1 VNTIQIIIATLIL
14 AALGAPIVAPTVV
27 QSHLFSVEQQQ
38 MLLAAV
44 CGYLILQPLVRRA
57 PKQAA
62 SQPDP
67 TIQLREKNVA
77 LADRVRGLEGELAA
91 VSGELREG
99 RERGEELSRA
109 LAEAQARLAAAP
121 ARSPAQPAAQSIAE
135 ALQLVS
141 LLQQRGRFV
150 DFVMQDIAPISNE
163 QVGAVARFVHQGC
176 RSVFQE
182 IFDIQPVR
190 SEDEGASVH
199 LASAPDPEKVRLQG
213 KTPSYPTEG
222 SIIHRGWLTTKVSL
236 PVVTGERTPPYV
248 IAPADVE
255 LR

>member
-1 VNTIQIIIATLIL
+1 MIL
-14 AALGAPIVAPTVV
+14 AV
-27 QSHLFSVEQQQ
+27 
-38 MLLAAV
+38 V
-44 CGYLILQPLVRRA
+44 CGYLILQPLLRRA
-57 PKQAA
+57 PKKGAPQ
-62 SQPDP
+62 SDP
-67 TIQLREKNVA
+67 TAQLRGKNIE
-77 LADRVRGLEGELAA
+77 LAERIRGLEGELAA

-99 RERGEELSRA
+99 RERAEGLSRA
-109 LAEAQARLAAAP
+109 LTEAQARLASAP
-121 ARSPAQPAAQSIAE
+121 ARSPAQPAAQSVAE

-150 DFVMQDIAPISNE
+150 DFVMQDIAPIANE

-182 IFDIQPVR
+182 IFAIEPVQA
-190 SEDEGASVH
+190 EAEGASLH
-199 LASAPDPEKVRLQG
+199 LAGAPDPEKIRLQG

-222 SIIHRGWLTTKVSL
+222 TIVHRGWLTTKVAL

-248 IAPADVE
+248 IAPADIE